1 MFYCAISGSLS
12 TYSGDDLTV
21 NLEACPKH
29 LYRAPFHSA
38 MPTSADSSYVPE
50 WMTHFCFLLHF
61 ITVEMFYLKAF
72 PSHIDLLTLSLP
84 TGERWTVEQVIVSG
98 SYFGWSLLFF
108 FFFFGFLFVPC
119 LWTEHKR
126 KANANSI
133 SPNHASG
140 ILVLETTLLERN
152 LKTEEYKEGRKW
164 KTSPY
169 NRFPEDFSPSP
180 TQLHKPN

>member
-1 MFYCAISGSLS
+1 MSEKCSQCKNPDMFYCAISGSLS

-108 FFFFGFLFVPC
+108 FFFLVSYLFLACGLNTREKQMQTRSVLTMLLVYWYLRQLF
-119 LWTEHKR
+119 LK
-126 KANANSI
+126 
-133 SPNHASG
+133 G
-140 ILVLETTLLERN
+140 I
-152 LKTEEYKEGRKW
+152 
-164 KTSPY
+164 
-169 NRFPEDFSPSP
+169 
-180 TQLHKPN
+180 

>member
-1 MFYCAISGSLS
+1 MIWLWTWRLALS
-12 TYSGDDLTV
+12 TSTEPLSTQPCLLVLTV
-21 NLEACPKH
+21 HMCLSEWPTSVFFCISSLWKCFTWKPFLPTLICWHSLCPQERGELLSKWLFQEAILGEAC
-29 LYRAPFHSA
+29 S
-38 MPTSADSSYVPE
+38 
-50 WMTHFCFLLHF
+50 
-61 ITVEMFYLKAF
+61 
-72 PSHIDLLTLSLP
+72 
-84 TGERWTVEQVIVSG
+84 
-98 SYFGWSLLFF
+98 FF

-140 ILVLETTLLERN
+140 ILVLETTFLERN